1 MFKHYLDF
9 KDLPL
14 IGRIEISEPFKFDG
28 STFEVKREKGR
39 HSRDVMIANQD
50 IELEIQRE
58 HFELLDIEQVLPDG
72 TVFNLASHGF
82 DYLLNE
88 INTRGWE
95 MSVEYIINYNG
106 TDFTTGEID
115 GLTYK
120 VSDNEISFKVT
131 QNTLH
136 SYIKKN
142 ESVKIDAFS
151 DKSISGLPIAP
162 CSTHDIFLKAKP
174 LLQASEWQN
183 TTESATAFSITRD
196 VEPTFPTETG
206 THNGKT
212 VKRGANN
219 ALIVKSF
226 GVENTLSNF
235 SSEFAL
241 DNFYSFPQDGL
252 AFSFLEA
259 KNTLTDIKISIT
271 DLIAYTSQT
280 KNDFFSSV
288 VLSGGGSVKFVV
300 QYGYE
305 DDVPN
310 LTTIVLYQKDF
321 GFVDSTPIE
330 YLPNSFDVNIPIIE
344 QGMKLWIYL
353 QPSTTATFNQNTI
366 DSLAKYE
373 VLAVIETI
381 KVKITATST
390 ALSTIVKG
398 VRLYD
403 LLRHQANSYDT
414 ILTDNGVF
422 NNTSEYWNNFC
433 FNGRMLGNL
442 SNQAFNN
449 EFKDTYSSFCD
460 EAFAD
465 YQITNSGIEIDFIDN
480 YYKDTEIANFTELP
494 SNEYNYTA
502 NSDYSINLFNVKFK
516 KSSSDRTGN
525 QEGTNDDVHTSLQL
539 KMPSKKADAVYNLEF
554 DHIRSAQL
562 IEEQRRKGNEVNGKT
577 RALEND
583 ENLFILDCIELAP
596 NTPNSFSQFLT
607 YRILRSTE
615 TFAGRLEIVTNGT
628 FAWTNLGIQVGQTI
642 SVSFTE
648 LPSGTTFEIVEIQDF
663 VIRLKFLSNFPTE
676 DSNGEK
682 SITFDYILQGVLFT
696 NRTNQGFTNIEGVAN
711 AENYSNLK
719 YSLKRITNKW
729 LKFINTAGQYLI
741 GQNANVTEIKINNE
755 LVTRLTSESTDVV
768 DKAPIELTE
777 DRILNGRVF
786 NVKAFCDFDTAT
798 ELFTEVRDLK
808 GYVRIILNSG
818 NIVKGFIKDARY
830 TWRSQEL
837 ILTLEEKQD
846 NLITEL
852 NTLNIFNY
860 NIVNNFV
867 NLYDANNNLLLNA
880 KEFQYFSI
888 NGVIYDNVDDF
899 TNNLIPLLNE

>member
-50 IELEIQRE
+50 IELELQRE
-58 HFELLDIEQVLPDG
+58 HFELLDTDQVLPDG
-72 TVFNLASHGF
+72 TIFNLASHGF
-82 DYLLNE
+82 DYLLDQ

-95 MSVEYIINYNG
+95 MSVEYIINYNV

-120 VSDNEISFKVT
+120 VSDNELSFKVT

-142 ESVKIDAFS
+142 DSIKIDAFS

-162 CSTHDIFLKAKP
+162 CQTYDIFLKANP
-174 LLQASEWQN
+174 LSQVSEWEN
-183 TTESATAFSITRD
+183 TNDNAVAFSMTRD
-196 VEPTFPTETG
+196 IESEFPTG
-206 THNGKT
+206 TGKT
-212 VKRGANN
+212 IKRGANN
-219 ALIVKSF
+219 ALIVRGF
-226 GVENTLSNF
+226 GVEDTLSNF

-241 DNFYSFPQDGL
+241 DNFYNFPQDGL
-252 AFSFLEA
+252 AFSFIKA
-259 KNTLTDIKISIT
+259 KSTLIDIKISIT
-271 DLIAYTSQT
+271 DLIAYSSQS
-280 KNDFFSSV
+280 KNDFFGNT
-288 VLSGGGSVKFVV
+288 VLGGAGSIKFVV
-300 QYGYE
+300 KYGYE
-305 DDVPN
+305 DDLAN
-310 LTTIVLYQKDF
+310 LTTIVLYEKNF
-321 GFVDSTPIE
+321 GFVGSTPVE
-330 YLPNSFDVNIPIIE
+330 YLPSSFDVNIPVIE
-344 QGMKLWIYL
+344 QGMRLWIYL
-353 QPSTTATFNQNTI
+353 LPSTTATFNQNFF
-366 DSLAKYE
+366 DSLANYQ
-373 VLAVIETI
+373 VTAVMETI
-381 KVKITATST
+381 KVKITATSI
-390 ALSTIVKG
+390 AISTIVKG
-398 VRLYD
+398 IRLYD
-403 LLRHQANSYDT
+403 LLRHQAHSYDT
-414 ILTDNGVF
+414 TLNDLGVF

-449 EFKDTYSSFCD
+449 EFKDTYSSVCD

-465 YQITNSGIEIDFIDN
+465 YQIDNNGITIDFIDN
-480 YYKDTEIANFTELP
+480 YYKDIEIANFTELP

-525 QEGTNDDVHTSLQL
+525 EVDTNDDVHTSLQL

-554 DHIRSAQL
+554 NHIRSAQL
-562 IEEQRRKGNEVNGKT
+562 IEEQRRKGNQIDGKT
-577 RALEND
+577 RTLEND
-583 ENLFILDCIELAP
+583 ENLFILDCVELAP
-596 NTPNSFSQFLT
+596 NTRNTFNQFLRYQVLDAT
-607 YRILRSTE
+607 D
-615 TFAGRLEIVTNGT
+615 ALEIVSNGT
-628 FAWTNLGIQVGQTI
+628 FVWTNLGMQVGQVI
-642 SVSFTE
+642 SVE
-648 LPSGTTFEIVEIQDF
+648 LNTILTGTTFEITALEDF
-663 VIRLKFLSNFPTE
+663 TIRLRFLSTPPTSNF
-676 DSNGEK
+676 SGET
-682 SITFDYILQGVLFT
+682 SITFDYILQGVLYT
-696 NRTNQGFTNIEGVAN
+696 NRTNQGFTLIEGVSN
-711 AENYSNLK
+711 PDNYSNLK

-741 GQNANVTEIKINNE
+741 GKEANVTEIKINNE
-755 LVTRLTSESTDVV
+755 LITRMTGESSEVIDF
-768 DKAPIELTE
+768 APIEITE

-786 NVKAFCDFDTAT
+786 SAKVFCDFDTAA

-852 NTLNIFNY
+852 NTLNIFTY

-867 NLYDANNNLLLNA
+867 NLYDSNNNLLLNP
-880 KEFQYFSI
+880 KEYQFFSI
-888 NGVIYDNVDDF
+888 NGIVYDNVDDF

>member
-39 HSRDVMIANQD
+39 HSRDVMIANED
-50 IELEIQRE
+50 IELELQRE
-58 HFELLDIEQVLPDG
+58 HFELLDTDQILPDG
-72 TVFNLASHGF
+72 TIFNLASHGF
-82 DYLLNE
+82 DYLLDQ

-95 MSVEYIINYNG
+95 MSVEYIINYEG

-120 VSDNEISFKVT
+120 VSDNEISFKVI

-142 ESVKIDAFS
+142 ESVKIDAFNN
-151 DKSISGLPIAP
+151 KSISGLPITP
-162 CSTHDIFLKAKP
+162 CQTQDIFLKAKP
-174 LLQASEWQN
+174 LLQVSEWQN

-196 VEPTFPTETG
+196 IEPAFPTGTG
-206 THNGKT
+206 THNGQT
-212 VKRGANN
+212 FKRGANN

-226 GVENTLSNF
+226 GVENTLTNL

-241 DNFYSFPQDGL
+241 DNTFGFPQDGL

-259 KNTLTDIKISIT
+259 RNTLTDINISIT
-271 DLIAYTSQT
+271 DLVAYTSQT
-280 KNDFFSSV
+280 KSDFFSNL

-310 LTTIVLYQKDF
+310 LTTIVLYEKNF
-321 GFVDSTPIE
+321 GFVNSTPIE

-366 DSLAKYE
+366 DSLANYQ
-373 VLAVIETI
+373 VTAVMESI
-381 KVKITATST
+381 KIKIKATST
-390 ALSTIVKG
+390 AISTIVKG

-403 LLRHQANSYDT
+403 LLRHQANSFDT
-414 ILTDNGVF
+414 NLTDNGVF
-422 NNTSEYWNNFC
+422 NSSSEYWNNFV

-449 EFKDTYSSFCD
+449 EFKDTYSSVCD

-465 YQITNSGIEIDFIDN
+465 YQITNNGIEIDFINN

-494 SNEYNYTA
+494 SNDYNYTA

-525 QEGTNDDVHTSLQL
+525 EVDTNDDVHTSLQL
-539 KMPSKKADAVYNLEF
+539 KMPSKKADAIYNLEF
-554 DHIRSAQL
+554 NHIRSAQL
-562 IEEQRRKGNEVNGKT
+562 IEEQRRKGNQIDGKT
-577 RALEND
+577 RTLEND
-583 ENLFILDCIELAP
+583 ENLFILDCVQIAP
-596 NTPNSFSQFLT
+596 NTENTFTQFLR
-607 YRILRSTE
+607 YRILNDTN
-615 TFAGRLEIVTNGT
+615 ALEIVSNGT
-628 FAWTNLGIQVGQTI
+628 FVWTNLGMQVGQTI
-642 SVSFTE
+642 SVSFSG
-648 LPSGTTFEIVEIQDF
+648 LIAGTTFVITALEDF
-663 VIRLKFLSNFPTE
+663 TIRLAYVNNFPTA
-676 DSNGEK
+676 DSNGQK
-682 SITFDYILQGVLFT
+682 SITFTYILQGVQYT
-696 NRTNQGFTNIEGVAN
+696 NRTNQGFTLIEGVSN
-711 AENYSNLK
+711 PDNYSNLK

-741 GQNANVTEIKINNE
+741 GKDANVTEIKINNE
-755 LVTRLTSESTDVV
+755 LVTKMIGESSNVIDF
-768 DKAPIELTE
+768 APIQITE

-786 NVKAFCDFDTAT
+786 NAKVFCDFDTAT

-818 NIVKGFIKDARY
+818 NIIKGFIKDARY

-888 NGVIYDNVDDF
+888 NGIVYDNVDDF

>member
-28 STFEVKREKGR
+28 STHEIKREKGR
-39 HSRDVMIANQD
+39 HSRDVIIANQD
-50 IELEIQRE
+50 IELELQRE
-58 HFELLDIEQVLPDG
+58 HFELLDNEQVLPDG
-72 TVFNLASHGF
+72 TIFNLASHGF

-95 MSVEYIINYNG
+95 MSIDYIINYNG

-142 ESVKIDAFS
+142 DSVKIDAFS
-151 DKSISGLPIAP
+151 DKSISGLPITP
-162 CSTHDIFLKAKP
+162 CTTTDIFLKAKP
-174 LLQASEWQN
+174 LQQFSKWESNEDEALGF
-183 TTESATAFSITRD
+183 SATNNTNELAEI
-196 VEPTFPTETG
+196 PTTIRVG
-206 THNGKT
+206 S
-212 VKRGANN
+212 NN
-219 ALIVKSF
+219 CNILTSY
-226 GVENTLSNF
+226 GVEDSLTFMTNRYALDSIGFPNDGLNFTYLEAQSNLSNVH
-235 SSEFAL
+235 
-241 DNFYSFPQDGL
+241 
-252 AFSFLEA
+252 
-259 KNTLTDIKISIT
+259 IKIR
-271 DLIAYTSQT
+271 DLVAYTRQT
-280 KNDFFSSV
+280 KNDFFANIV
-288 VLSGGGSVKFVV
+288 ESGSGYVKFVV
-300 QYGYE
+300 KYGYE
-305 DDVPN
+305 NDLLN
-310 LTTIVLYQKDF
+310 LTTLVLYEKNFD
-321 GFVDSTPIE
+321 FVDETPIE
-330 YLPNSFDVNIPIIE
+330 YLPTDYDVYIPSIQ
-344 QGMKLWIYL
+344 QGMRLWIYL
-353 QPSTTATFNQNTI
+353 EPYSEATFNQYSNS
-366 DSLAKYE
+366 SLARYE
-373 VLAVIETI
+373 VYSVMNNMNVE
-381 KVKITATST
+381 ITATST
-390 ALSTIVKG
+390 SISTIVKG

-403 LLRHQANSYDT
+403 LLRHQANSYDSS
-414 ILTDNGVF
+414 LTDLGVF
-422 NNTSEYWNNFC
+422 NNTSEYWNNFA

-442 SNQAFNN
+442 SNQAFTN
-449 EFKDTYSSFCD
+449 EFKQLFPSVCD

-465 YQITNSGIEIDFIDN
+465 YQITNNGITIDFIDN
-480 YYKDTEIANFTELP
+480 YYKDLEIANFTELP

-525 QEGTNDDVHTSLQL
+525 EVDTIDDVHTSLQL

-562 IEEQRRKGNEVNGKT
+562 IEEQRRKGNQVTDKT
-577 RALEND
+577 RTLEND
-583 ENLFILDCIELAP
+583 ENLFILDCVELAP
-596 NTPNSFSQFLT
+596 NTENTFTQFLR
-607 YRILRSTE
+607 YRILE
-615 TFAGRLEIVTNGT
+615 DDDRLEITSTGN
-628 FAWTNLGIQVGQTI
+628 FAWTNLGMQVGQTI
-642 SVSFTE
+642 SVEFTE
-648 LPSGTTFEIVEIQDF
+648 LPIGTNFEILALEDF
-663 VIRLKFLSNFPTE
+663 VIRLRFLNNFPTS
-676 DSNGEK
+676 DRNGERA
-682 SITFDYILQGVLFT
+682 ITFTYILQGVLYT
-696 NRTNQGFTNIEGVAN
+696 NRTNQGFTTITGVNN
-711 AENYSNLK
+711 ADNYSNLK
-719 YSLKRITNKW
+719 YSLKRILNKW
-729 LKFINTAGQYLI
+729 NKFINTAGQFLI
-741 GQNANVTEIKINNE
+741 GKDANVTEIKVNDALE
-755 LVTRLTSESTDVV
+755 TQLTTESDLVI
-768 DKAPIELTE
+768 DKAPITITE

-786 NVKAFCDFDTAT
+786 NAKVFCDFDTAT

-837 ILTLEEKQD
+837 ILTLEEKKD

-852 NTLNIFNY
+852 NTLDIFNY

-888 NGVIYDNVDDF
+888 NGIIYDNVDDF

>member
-50 IELEIQRE
+50 IELEIQKE
-58 HFELLDIEQVLPDG
+58 HFELLDFEQFLPDG
-72 TVFNLASHGF
+72 TIFNLASHGF
-82 DYLLNE
+82 DYLLDQ

-142 ESVKIDAFS
+142 DSVKIDAFS
-151 DKSISGLPIAP
+151 DKSISGLPITP
-162 CSTHDIFLKAKP
+162 CATNDIFLKAKP
-174 LLQASEWQN
+174 LLQVSDWEN
-183 TTESATAFSITRD
+183 TNDNGVAFSITRD
-196 VEPTFPTETG
+196 TEPALPTGTG
-206 THNGKT
+206 THNGLTTKI
-212 VKRGANN
+212 GANN
-219 ALIVKSF
+219 ALIVKGF
-226 GVENTLSNF
+226 GVETTLSNF

-241 DNFYSFPQDGL
+241 DNFFNFPQDGL
-252 AFSFLEA
+252 AFAFIEA

-271 DLIAYTSQT
+271 DLIAYSSQAI
-280 KNDFFSSV
+280 NNFGSNV
-288 VLSGGGSVKFVV
+288 VLSGGGSIKFVV
-300 QYGYE
+300 KYGYE
-305 DDVPN
+305 DDLDN
-310 LTTIVLYQKDF
+310 LTEIILYQKNF
-321 GFVDSTPIE
+321 GFVNSTPIE
-330 YLPNSFDVNIPIIE
+330 YLPNSFDVNIPKME
-344 QGMKLWIYL
+344 QGMRLWIYL
-353 QPSTTATFNQNTI
+353 QPSTTATFNQNGVN
-366 DSLAKYE
+366 SLAGYQ
-373 VLAVIETI
+373 VTAVMETI
-381 KVKITATST
+381 KINITATST
-390 ALSTIVKG
+390 AVSTIVKG

-442 SNQAFNN
+442 SNQSFVN
-449 EFKDTYSSFCD
+449 EFKSLYPSVCD

-465 YQITNSGIEIDFIDN
+465 YQITNSGIEIDFINN
-480 YYKDTEIANFTELP
+480 YYKDIEIANFTELP
-494 SNEYNYTA
+494 SNEYNYTS

-562 IEEQRRKGNEVNGKT
+562 IEEQRRKGNEVNGRT

-583 ENLFILDCIELAP
+583 ENLFILDCVQLAP

-628 FAWTNLGIQVGQTI
+628 FAWTNLGMTLGQII
-642 SVSFTE
+642 SVEFVG
-648 LPSGTTFEIVEIQDF
+648 LPTGTTFEIVEIQDF
-663 VIRLKFLSNFPTE
+663 VIRLKFLSNFPIE

-682 SITFDYILQGVLFT
+682 SITFNYILQGVLFT
-696 NRTNQGFTNIEGVAN
+696 NRTTEGFTTIDGVAN
-711 AENYSNLK
+711 SDNYSNLK

-741 GQNANVTEIKINNE
+741 GKDANVTEIKINDALE
-755 LVTRLTSESTDVV
+755 TQLTTESSLVI

-786 NVKAFCDFDTAT
+786 SAKVFCDFDTAN

-837 ILTLEEKQD
+837 ILTLEEKKD

-867 NLYDANNNLLLNA
+867 NLYDSNNNLLLNP
-880 KEFQYFSI
+880 KEYQFFSI

>member
-50 IELEIQRE
+50 IELEIQKE
-58 HFELLDIEQVLPDG
+58 HFELLDVDQVLPDG
-72 TVFNLASHGF
+72 TIFNLASHGF
-82 DYLLNE
+82 DYLLDQ

-106 TDFTTGEID
+106 TDFTTGDID

-142 ESVKIDAFS
+142 DSVKIDAFS
-151 DKSISGLPIAP
+151 DKSISGLTITP
-162 CSTHDIFLKAKP
+162 CATTDIFLKAKP
-174 LLQASEWQN
+174 LLQMSEW
-183 TTESATAFSITRD
+183 
-196 VEPTFPTETG
+196 
-206 THNGKT
+206 
-212 VKRGANN
+212 GAN
-219 ALIVKSF
+219 IVYYDRTFAIYFNPFQIVRKY
-226 GVENTLSNF
+226 GIENTLSSF
-235 SSEFAL
+235 IPFANNINDL
-241 DNFYSFPQDGL
+241 CL
-252 AFSFLEA
+252 LESRFD
-259 KNTLTDIKISIT
+259 LTDIIVKIKFKYKIN
-271 DLIAYTSQT
+271 DINDQ
-280 KNDFFSSV
+280 DFFRLNIGEFDNTTDTFIPFFQDDLDFTPDV
-288 VLSGGGSVKFVV
+288 ELTYENEIILTDTLKSGLRLALFFEGLPLVGIEVFES
-300 QYGYE
+300 
-305 DDVPN
+305 N
-310 LTTIVLYQKDF
+310 L
-321 GFVDSTPIE
+321 E
-330 YLPNSFDVNIPIIE
+330 
-344 QGMKLWIYL
+344 
-353 QPSTTATFNQNTI
+353 
-366 DSLAKYE
+366 
-373 VLAVIETI
+373 
-381 KVKITATST
+381 ITATST
-390 ALSTIVKG
+390 AVSTIVKG

-414 ILTDNGVF
+414 IITDNGVF

-442 SNQAFNN
+442 SNQSFVN
-449 EFKDTYSSFCD
+449 EFKSLYPSVCD

-465 YQITNSGIEIDFIDN
+465 YQITNSGIEIDFINN

-562 IEEQRRKGNEVNGKT
+562 IEEQRRKGNEVNGRT

-583 ENLFILDCIELAP
+583 ENLFILDCVQLAP

-628 FAWTNLGIQVGQTI
+628 FAWTNLGMTLGQVI
-642 SVSFTE
+642 SVEFVG
-648 LPSGTTFEIVEIQDF
+648 LPTGTTFEIVEIQDF

-682 SITFDYILQGVLFT
+682 SITFNYILQGVLFT
-696 NRTNQGFTNIEGVAN
+696 NRTTEGFTTIDGVAN
-711 AENYSNLK
+711 SDNYSNLK

-741 GQNANVTEIKINNE
+741 GKDANVTEIKINDALETQLTTESN
-755 LVTRLTSESTDVV
+755 LVI

-786 NVKAFCDFDTAT
+786 SAKVFCDFDTAN

-837 ILTLEEKQD
+837 ILTLEEKKD

-867 NLYDANNNLLLNA
+867 NLYDSNNNLLLNP
-880 KEFQYFSI
+880 KEYQFFSI

>member
-1 MFKHYLDF
+1 MYKHYLDF
-9 KDLPL
+9 LDLPL
-14 IGRIEISEPFKFDG
+14 IGKIEISEPFKFDG
-28 STFEVKREKGR
+28 STHEIKREKGR
-39 HSRDVMIANQD
+39 HSRDVIIANQD
-50 IELEIQRE
+50 IELEFYKE
-58 HFELLDIEQVLPDG
+58 HFEPIEIEQVLPDG
-72 TVFNLASHGF
+72 TIFNHVSHGF
-82 DYLLNE
+82 DYLVNE
-88 INTRGWE
+88 INTKGWE
-95 MSVEYIINYNG
+95 MRVDYIINYNG
-106 TDFTTGEID
+106 NEFTTGEID

-120 VSDNEISFKVT
+120 VFDDYLSIKIS
-131 QNTLH
+131 QNNLKA
-136 SYIKKN
+136 YIKKN
-142 ESVKIDAFS
+142 DSVKIDAFS

-162 CSTHDIFLKAKP
+162 CQTTDIFLKAKP
-174 LLQASEWQN
+174 LLQFSEWQN

-196 VEPTFPTETG
+196 IEPTFPTGTG
-206 THNGKT
+206 THNGQT
-212 VKRGANN
+212 FKRGANN

-271 DLIAYTSQT
+271 DLIAYSSQSKT
-280 KNDFFSSV
+280 DFFENT
-288 VLSGGGSVKFVV
+288 VLGGGGSVKFVI

-321 GFVDSTPIE
+321 GFVNSTPIE
-330 YLPNSFDVNIPIIE
+330 YLPNSFDVNIPLIE

-366 DSLAKYE
+366 DSLANYR
-373 VLAVIETI
+373 VTAVMETI

-390 ALSTIVKG
+390 AVSTIVKG
-398 VRLYD
+398 IRLYD
-403 LLRHQANSYDT
+403 LLRHQAHSYDT
-414 ILTDNGVF
+414 TLNDLGVF
-422 NNTSEYWNNFC
+422 NNTSEYWNNFA

-442 SNQAFNN
+442 ANQAFNN
-449 EFKDTYSSFCD
+449 EFKNLYNSVCD

-465 YQITNSGIEIDFIDN
+465 YQIDNSGITIDFIDN
-480 YYKDTEIANFTELP
+480 YYKDEEIAVFTELP
-494 SNEYNYTA
+494 SNESNYTA
-502 NSDYSINLFNVKFK
+502 NSDYSVNLFNLKFK

-525 QEGTNDDVHTSLQL
+525 QDGTNDDVHTSLQL
-539 KMPSKKADAVYNLEF
+539 KMPSKKADAVLNIEF

-562 IEEQRRKGNEVNGKT
+562 IEEQRRKGNQIDGKT
-577 RALEND
+577 RTLEND
-583 ENLFILDCIELAP
+583 ENLFCLDCVELAP
-596 NTPNSFSQFLT
+596 NTENTFTQFLR
-607 YRILRSTE
+607 YRILNE
-615 TFAGRLEIVTNGT
+615 TDALEIVSNGT
-628 FAWTNLGIQVGQTI
+628 FVWTNLGMQVGQTI
-642 SVSFTE
+642 SVSFTG
-648 LPSGTTFEIVEIQDF
+648 LPAGTNFEIVEIEYF
-663 VIRLKFLSNFPTE
+663 TIRLKFLNNFPTS
-676 DSNGEK
+676 DSDGEK
-682 SITFDYILQGVLFT
+682 SITFDYVLQGVLYT
-696 NRTNQGFTNIEGVAN
+696 NRTNEGFTNIEGIAN
-711 AENYSNLK
+711 PDNYSNLK
-719 YSLKRITNKW
+719 YSLKRILNKW
-729 LKFINTAGQYLI
+729 SKIINTAGQYLI
-741 GQNANVTEIKINNE
+741 GKDANVTEIKINNE
-755 LVTRLTSESTDVV
+755 LITRMTGESSNVIDF
-768 DKAPIELTE
+768 APIPITE

-786 NVKAFCDFDTAT
+786 NAKVFCDFDTAT

-818 NIVKGFIKDARY
+818 NIAKGFIKDARY

-867 NLYDANNNLLLNA
+867 NLYDDNNNLLLNA

-888 NGVIYDNVDDF
+888 NGIVYDNVDDF

>member
-50 IELEIQRE
+50 IELELQRE

-72 TVFNLASHGF
+72 TIFNLSSHGF

-142 ESVKIDAFS
+142 DSVKIDAFS
-151 DKSISGLPIAP
+151 DKSISGLTITP
-162 CSTHDIFLKAKP
+162 CQTQDIFLKAKP
-174 LLQASEWQN
+174 LLQVSEWEN
-183 TTESATAFSITRD
+183 TNENAVAFSLTRD
-196 VEPTFPTETG
+196 IEPEFPTGTG
-206 THNGKT
+206 THNGRT

-241 DNFYSFPQDGL
+241 DNFYNFPQDGL

-259 KNTLTDIKISIT
+259 KNTLTDINISIT
-271 DLIAYTSQT
+271 DLIAYSSQT
-280 KNDFFSSV
+280 KNDFFGNT
-288 VLSGGGSVKFVV
+288 VLGGGGSIKFVV
-300 QYGYE
+300 KYGYE

-310 LTTIVLYQKDF
+310 LTTIVLYQKNF
-321 GFVDSTPIE
+321 GFVNSTPIE
-330 YLPNSFDVNIPIIE
+330 YLPNSFDVNIPKME

-366 DSLAKYE
+366 DSLANYE
-373 VLAVIETI
+373 VTAVMETI
-381 KVKITATST
+381 KVKITAAST
-390 ALSTIVKG
+390 AISTIVKG
-398 VRLYD
+398 IRLYD
-403 LLRHQANSYDT
+403 LLRHQAHSYDT
-414 ILTDNGVF
+414 TLNDLGVF
-422 NNTSEYWNNFC
+422 NSSSEYWNNFV

-449 EFKDTYSSFCD
+449 EFKDTYASFCD

-465 YQITNSGIEIDFIDN
+465 YQITNNGIEIDFVDN
-480 YYKDTEIANFTELP
+480 YYKDIEIANFTELP
-494 SNEYNYTA
+494 SNDYNYTA

-525 QEGTNDDVHTSLQL
+525 EVDTNDDIHTSLQL
-539 KMPSKKADAVYNLEF
+539 KMPSKKADAIYNLEF
-554 DHIRSAQL
+554 NHIRSAQL
-562 IEEQRRKGNEVNGKT
+562 IEEQRRKGNQIDGKT
-577 RALEND
+577 RTLEND
-583 ENLFILDCIELAP
+583 ENLFCLDCVELAP
-596 NTPNSFSQFLT
+596 NTENTFTQFLR
-607 YRILRSTE
+607 YRILEDTN
-615 TFAGRLEIVTNGT
+615 ALEIVSNGT
-628 FAWTNLGIQVGQTI
+628 FVWTNLGMQVGQTI
-642 SVSFTE
+642 SVSFTG
-648 LPSGTTFEIVEIQDF
+648 LPTGTTFIITALEDF
-663 VIRLKFLSNFPTE
+663 TIRLSYVNNFPT
-676 DSNGEK
+676 SNRNGEK
-682 SITFDYILQGVLFT
+682 SITFTYVLQGVLYT
-696 NRTNQGFTNIEGVAN
+696 NRTNQGFTLIEGVSN
-711 AENYSNLK
+711 PDNYSNLK

-741 GQNANVTEIKINNE
+741 GQEANVTEIKINNE
-755 LVTRLTSESTDVV
+755 LITRMIGESSDVV
-768 DKAPIELTE
+768 DFAPIPITE

-786 NVKAFCDFDTAT
+786 SAKVFCDFDTAT

-867 NLYDANNNLLLNA
+867 NLYDSNNNLLLNP
-880 KEFQYFSI
+880 KEYQFFSI
-888 NGVIYDNVDDF
+888 NGIVYDNVDDF

>member
-39 HSRDVMIANQD
+39 HSRDVIIANQD
-50 IELEIQRE
+50 VELELQRE
-58 HFELLDIEQVLPDG
+58 HFELLDVEQVLPDG
-72 TVFNLASHGF
+72 TIFNLASHGF
-82 DYLLNE
+82 DYLLDQ

-95 MSVEYIINYNG
+95 MSVEYIINYEGN
-106 TDFTTGEID
+106 DFTTGEID

-151 DKSISGLPIAP
+151 DKSISGLPITP
-162 CSTHDIFLKAKP
+162 CTTTDIFLKAKP
-174 LLQASEWQN
+174 LLQISEWRSDN
-183 TTESATAFSITRD
+183 
-196 VEPTFPTETG
+196 P
-206 THNGKT
+206 
-212 VKRGANN
+212 
-219 ALIVKSF
+219 
-226 GVENTLSNF
+226 TLSQT
-235 SSEFAL
+235 SL
-241 DNFYSFPQDGL
+241 PGFYSSSVDFFNP
-252 AFSFLEA
+252 FIRLERFFIEDSYIPFEKNPFDPTISDKNNSWKVFKYLKA
-259 KNTLTDIKISIT
+259 KN
-271 DLIAYTSQT
+271 Q
-280 KNDFFSSV
+280 
-288 VLSGGGSVKFVV
+288 LS
-300 QYGYE
+300 
-305 DDVPN
+305 N
-310 LTTIVLYQKDF
+310 
-321 GFVDSTPIE
+321 
-330 YLPNSFDVNIPIIE
+330 
-344 QGMKLWIYL
+344 
-353 QPSTTATFNQNTI
+353 
-366 DSLAKYE
+366 
-373 VLAVIETI
+373 I
-381 KVKITATST
+381 KVKIKGNVTIERVNNAPDTEDMSIALYYSVYFDDDLPDGLPSPLNQIGTFVRLVDGANINTHFFNDEVIIPSIEQGQSLYLYFAHVTNFGNDIIRTTFDEDSLLSVTATST

-442 SNQAFNN
+442 ANQSFVN
-449 EFKDTYSSFCD
+449 EFKSLYPSVCD

-465 YQITNSGIEIDFIDN
+465 FQITNSGIEIDFINN
-480 YYKDTEIANFTELP
+480 YYKDIEIANFTELP

-502 NSDYSINLFNVKFK
+502 NSDYSINLFNLKFK

-562 IEEQRRKGNEVNGKT
+562 IEEQRRKGNEVNGRT

-583 ENLFILDCIELAP
+583 ENLFILDCVQLAP

-607 YRILRSTE
+607 YRILKSTE
-615 TFAGRLEIVTNGT
+615 TFAGRLDIVTNGT
-628 FAWTNLGIQVGQTI
+628 FAWTNLGMTLGQII
-642 SVSFTE
+642 SVEFVG
-648 LPSGTTFEIVEIQDF
+648 LPTGTTFEIVEIQDF
-663 VIRLKFLSNFPTE
+663 VIRLKFLNNFPTD

-682 SITFDYILQGVLFT
+682 SITFNYILQGVLFT
-696 NRTNQGFTNIEGVAN
+696 NRTTEGFASIEGVAN
-711 AENYSNLK
+711 SDNYSNLR
-719 YSLKRITNKW
+719 YTLKRILNKW
-729 LKFINTAGQYLI
+729 NKFVNTAGQFLI
-741 GQNANVTEIKINNE
+741 GKDANVTEIKINDALE
-755 LVTRLTSESTDVV
+755 TRLTTESSIVI
-768 DKAPIELTE
+768 DKAPIEITE

-786 NVKAFCDFDTAT
+786 SAKVFCDFDTAK

-818 NIVKGFIKDARY
+818 NIIKGFIKDARY

-837 ILTLEEKQD
+837 ILTLEEKKD

-867 NLYDANNNLLLNA
+867 NLYDVNNNLLLNA
-880 KEFQYFSI
+880 KEFQFFSI
-888 NGVIYDNVDDF
+888 NGIIYDNVDDF